1 MSNVFNQWSFI
12 KLRGTVWHS
21 ELKDSFRSDLFKLRI
36 TSIFLTLSRGTFQS
50 VLREECLRSRHLILQ
65 GHTDFDI
72 LCLSTSN
79 LSPEG
84 WTCPHLSPA
93 LPPSMNSSDVGTK
106 KKKSFGWAFFFFE
119 AVASVGP
126 LRALT
131 YWLHS
136 FAGHRHT
143 SRCYFG
149 RFSKGDLWRPQ
160 SDH

>member
-1 MSNVFNQWSFI
+1 MYSIN
-12 KLRGTVWHS
+12 
-21 ELKDSFRSDLFKLRI
+21 DLFLNSVRLCDIPSWKILSEVIFQLRI

-65 GHTDFDI
+65 GHADFDI
-72 LCLSTSN
+72 LCLSSSN
-79 LSPEG
+79 LSPES
-84 WTCPHLSPA
+84 WTCPLLSPA

-106 KKKSFGWAFFFFE
+106 KKIFWLSFFFHSGCISWTTS
-119 AVASVGP
+119 ALTP
-126 LRALT
+126 QALT

-160 SDH
+160 SHH